1 MAITIEN
8 QEQHNVIFCDDIA
21 LRLDAVDQSVA
32 LAQENADKHIIFDF
46 LHAESINGIGAL
58 KRVYKQFKKN
68 GKSCVVIV
76 RESLL
81 DDFEDDFPVVPT
93 YQEALDF
100 IEMEDI
106 ERQLGF

>member
-8 QEQHNVIFCDDIA
+8 NEDHNVIFCDDNT
-21 LRLDAVDQSVA
+21 LRRDAVEQAVA
-32 LAQENADKHIIFDF
+32 LAQEYDDKHVVFEF
-46 LHAESINGIGAL
+46 LHAESINGIDAL
-58 KRVYKQFKKN
+58 KRCYKQFKKA

-81 DDFEDDFPVVPT
+81 DEFEDEFPVVPT

-100 IEMEDI
+100 IEMENI
-106 ERQLGF
+106 ERELGF